1 MRLPAR
7 VAFGASLVLA
17 VSATGCAA
25 GDHDESAV
33 SSTSPTPENVPTGA
47 TSPTAATAQT
57 TTAPTMTVPPT
68 TVPPTTV
75 PPTTV
80 PPATVPPA
88 TVPPATVPPATVAS
102 ADAELAAAIQRD
114 ATAAEAALLT
124 AIATPADPSSEALVR
139 RYYAGDSLARVLEAL
154 TFLVENGL
162 IGRPNPEVPSVL
174 IITGEPRP
182 VGGTGSEIEVT
193 TCRVDAAVILLP
205 LSDDPNG
212 PTAVYNDRITRTEA
226 TTRFSLADGIWRIE
240 GGTTI
245 SESEGDTTCD

>member
-1 MRLPAR
+1 MRLPAP
-7 VAFGASLVLA
+7 VAFGASLLLA
-17 VSATGCAA
+17 VTATGCTA
-25 GDHDESAV
+25 GDHDESPV
-33 SSTSPTPENVPTGA
+33 PSTTPTPVSVSAGTTSA
-47 TSPTAATAQT
+47 TTVTAQT
-57 TTAPTMTVPPT
+57 TSAPITNVVVTIVPVSTVPATTAPPT
-68 TVPPTTV
+68 T
-75 PPTTV
+75 
-80 PPATVPPA
+80 A
-88 TVPPATVPPATVAS
+88 AS
-102 ADAELAAAIQRD
+102 TGAELAAAIQRD

-124 AIATPADPSSEALVR
+124 AIAAPADPSSEALVR

-162 IGRPNPEVPSVL
+162 IGRPNPEVPSMLV
-174 IITGEPRP
+174 ITGEPRP

-193 TCRVDAAVILLP
+193 TFRVDAAVILLP

>member
-7 VAFGASLVLA
+7 VAFGASLLLA

-33 SSTSPTPENVPTGA
+33 SSTSPTPENVLTGA
-47 TSPTAATAQT
+47 TSPTAATTQTTIAPT
-57 TTAPTMTVPPT
+57 TTAPPTTAPPT
-68 TVPPTTV
+68 TVPPT
-75 PPTTV
+75 
-80 PPATVPPA
+80 
-88 TVPPATVPPATVAS
+88 TVPPATVAS

-139 RYYAGDSLARVLEAL
+139 HYYAGDSLARVLEAL

>member
-1 MRLPAR
+1 MRLPAP
-7 VAFGASLVLA
+7 VAFGASLLLA
-17 VSATGCAA
+17 VTATGCTA
-25 GDHDESAV
+25 GDHDESPV
-33 SSTSPTPENVPTGA
+33 PSTTPTPVSVSAGTTSA
-47 TSPTAATAQT
+47 TTVTAQT
-57 TTAPTMTVPPT
+57 TSAPITNVVVTIVPVSTVPATTSPPT
-68 TVPPTTV
+68 T
-75 PPTTV
+75 
-80 PPATVPPA
+80 A
-88 TVPPATVPPATVAS
+88 AS

-139 RYYAGDSLARVLEAL
+139 RYDAGDSLARVLEAL

-174 IITGEPRP
+174 ITGEPRP
-182 VGGTGSEIEVT
+182 VDGTGSEIEVT